1 MGNIE
6 VQLNIIAA
14 CLIFISI
21 AIVILAVSVL
31 FVIVTYYFKF
41 SKKIDEVL
49 ENIKAISDNVHHI
62 SDFLTD
68 EVDRA
73 KDTLNGVHN
82 AFTNISYT
90 LNTLSD
96 VTKILINNLNLAN
109 FTKSLF
115 SRFTNKKNK
124 IKRNKDLEF

>member
-49 ENIKAISDNVHHI
+49 ENIKAISDDVHHI

-82 AFTNISYT
+82 AFTTISYT